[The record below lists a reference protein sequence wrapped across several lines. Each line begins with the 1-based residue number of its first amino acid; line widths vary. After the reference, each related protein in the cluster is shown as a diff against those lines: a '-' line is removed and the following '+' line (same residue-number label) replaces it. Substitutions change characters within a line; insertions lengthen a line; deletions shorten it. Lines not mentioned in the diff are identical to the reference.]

1 MIINILILF
10 LILMVVPFGAGLIP
24 AFFIKRKKKRISMVY
39 IMGFVELMAL
49 FQLIAIPVIIFKP
62 DGFGLIV
69 ILYSVLSAI
78 LFVAGLTLLVVDIR
92 QNGNPF
98 KDRHKDGIAVSREE
112 LGLWIIAILLI
123 VFQMVMSLFT
133 QSFDGDDAYYVVESL
148 LSVET
153 NTLYSIKPY
162 TGLTTSMDLRH
173 ALASVPIWIAYLS
186 RISGIH
192 PTIIAHSLLGFVL
205 IPLLYMIYYQC
216 GLILFRKERKKQ
228 PIFLM
233 FVSIMYI
240 FGNVSIYT
248 NATFMMTR
256 TWQGKSMLANMVI
269 LSITWLMLAIYDTE
283 NLEKEFRLGYWI
295 TMVLVNIVAAMCST
309 ASVLL
314 AAAFIG
320 ASGLILTVYKR
331 DIQVILRLLV
341 TCVPLVAYG
350 AMYMLI

>member
-10 LILMVVPFGAGLIP
+10 LILTVVPFGAGLVP
-24 AFFIKRKKKRISMVY
+24 AFFLRRKKKRLSMVY
-39 IMGFVELMAL
+39 IMGIVELMAL
-49 FQLIAIPVIIFKP
+49 FQLVAIPVIIFKP

-69 ILYSVLSAI
+69 ILYTI
-78 LFVAGLTLLVVDIR
+78 LASLTVVAGITLLIVDIR
-92 QNGNPF
+92 INGNPF
-98 KDRHKDGIAVSREE
+98 KGRHKSGIAFTKEE
-112 LGLWIIAILLI
+112 VVLWIIAIGLI
-123 VFQMVMSLFT
+123 LFQMVMSLFT

-153 NTLYSIKPY
+153 GTLYSIKPY

-186 RISGIH
+186 KISGIH
-192 PTIIAHSLLGFVL
+192 PTIIAHSFLGLIL

-216 GLILFRKERKKQ
+216 GLILFRKERKKL
-228 PIFLM
+228 PIFLI

-269 LSITWLMLAIYDTE
+269 LTITWLMLAIYDTE
-283 NLEKEFRLGYWI
+283 NIEREMRLGYWI
-295 TMVLVNIVAAMCST
+295 TLMLINIVAAMCST

-320 ASGLILTVYKR
+320 GSGLILTVYKR
-331 DIQVILRLLV
+331 DMQVILRLLV